1 VGRSSIRRASMC
13 RRAAGESTSSMSTD
27 DRKVEDMSEHI
38 LKPCPFCGSESMLGE
53 VRPAT
58 RKSPPLFGITCI
70 HCGAEMTDEF
80 VPELIQRWNTRV
92 TATASIDKEV
102 MEGAFD
108 KERRDVAARLWKHI
122 GKPLFTGQ
130 DVEDII
136 GVLRSDFDVVL
147 ADASYRRLADLIEP
161 EPERTCGEFEEA

>member
-1 VGRSSIRRASMC
+1 
-13 RRAAGESTSSMSTD
+13 
-27 DRKVEDMSEHI
+27 
-38 LKPCPFCGSESMLGE
+38 MLGE

-136 GVLRSDFDVVL
+136 GVQRSDFDVVL
-147 ADASYRRLADLIEP
+147 ADASYRRLADLIQSILWYAIAAIWALIAIARWLSGEP
-161 EPERTCGEFEEA
+161 EGSDAMTHFGIAFILANIFELRSEMGKIGEK